1 MFSFPRGHELPA
13 LSPVTEKEQRRSN
26 EEEEGEK
33 GLTDA
38 ELLKQD
44 VVKVRS
50 YVAMQTELKLGK
62 NCMR

>member
-1 MFSFPRGHELPA
+1 MFSFPRGHELPS
-13 LSPVTEKEQRRSN
+13 LSPVTEKEQKRSN

-44 VVKVRS
+44 VVKVCRN
-50 YVAMQTELKLGK
+50 AD
-62 NCMR
+62 